1 MKTSRFLLSAAAMAA
16 GLAMSSGVMAQ
27 TTSNFQ
33 AKIVITKDCA
43 ITGASG
49 DLDFGSV
56 ASTVTAP
63 QSASATGLKVK
74 CTNLTP
80 YQIGLQSTAASSSTD
95 GTGTM
100 KYVSGSNTYSIGYQ
114 LYQTSG
120 ATAWGNVNT
129 GTINTQAGV
138 GTGADQSY
146 TVYGKTTAT
155 DFNVP
160 AGTYTDTVQVTLYY

>member
-1 MKTSRFLLSAAAMAA
+1 MKTNRFLLSAGTMAV
-16 GLAMSSGVMAQ
+16 GLVMSSGVVAQ

-43 ITGASG
+43 ISGTSG

-63 QSASATGLKVK
+63 QSASATGLKIK

-80 YQIGLQSTAASSSTD
+80 YQIGLQSTASGASTD

-100 KYVSGSNTYSIGYQ
+100 TYTQGGTTYNIGYQ
-114 LYQTSG
+114 LYQTAG
-120 ATAWGNVNT
+120 ATPWGNVNT
-129 GTINTQAGV
+129 GTANTQAGV
-138 GTGADQSY
+138 GTGADQAY
-146 TVYGKTTAT
+146 TVYGKTTAAN
-155 DFNVP
+155 FNVP